1 MDLKGA
7 TAQFAK
13 TVLCTDEMREA
24 MGTIVTCF
32 GNCEVMDFVD
42 DAISDSNIPSLKT
55 GKAITEFYNNNSE
68 DILKTLKEAKNSKQ
82 PLFNFVST
90 NKESTA
96 YDMLLQIRDAVMY
109 GISKRII
116 DTAIVKGRTDGIEI
130 SRPLQKSGFGK
141 TFQDG
146 ASFRITNQNGINFF
160 FDTVKDIAK
169 EAQETLQRKA
179 LKRSPINQAYAQE
192 R

>member
-1 MDLKGA
+1 MDLKDV

-13 TVLCTDEMREA
+13 TVLCTDEMRES
-24 MGTIVTCF
+24 METIVTCF
-32 GNCEVMDFVD
+32 GNCEVMDFID

-68 DILKTLKEAKNSKQ
+68 DILKTLQEAKNSKQ
-82 PLFNFVST
+82 PLFNYVST
-90 NKESTA
+90 NKESTV
-96 YDMLLQIRDAVMY
+96 YDMLIQTRDIVMY

-116 DTAIVKGRTDGIEI
+116 DTAIAKGRTDGIEI

-141 TFQDG
+141 TFEDG
-146 ASFRITNQNGINFF
+146 VSFRIINQNGINFF
-160 FDTVKDIAK
+160 FDVTKDIAK

-179 LKRSPINQAYAQE
+179 LKRSPINQSYAQE